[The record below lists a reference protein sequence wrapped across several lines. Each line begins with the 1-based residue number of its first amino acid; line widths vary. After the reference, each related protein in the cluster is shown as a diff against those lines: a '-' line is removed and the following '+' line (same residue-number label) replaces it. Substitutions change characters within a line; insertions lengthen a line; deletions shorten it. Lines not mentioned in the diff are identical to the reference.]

1 MTTEI
6 SFDCTELLKERE
18 EDCDYGNDVKNYI
31 AGRLR
36 IEAFDKKV
44 VDACVVEQILDRIEF
59 AKDDESKYGI
69 GARELRVIGRILSK
83 YLYPTELLVK
93 FASKWAEFNKTEC
106 YKIYTSYEWNY
117 PEKRKSE
124 PGFAQLLDYAYKSGP
139 PNKWTNNRKF
149 IARLLRGCCVAEE
162 DNWVEEGLVGYARVL
177 RDKFRGR
184 LVINNPDNVKTRA
197 CWIYNSENLLWEP
210 INMLSVVNLFA
221 EYLVERVRGV
231 IARGNKD
238 ITFIKAGD
246 KIPDSYDDIF
256 EDCMT
261 AQTDSYSARIIK
273 LQDNQSYRKNIF
285 EVASADYVARTFIDR
300 VDLSPGMLSVR
311 GGNML
316 CLKTGEMRMRTPEDY
331 CTFELDVGLKGKW
344 KVWEEKPL
352 DEYPFIQ
359 GFFDFNHSESIM
371 DDLCKTLQKDPSWLW
386 KVVGMQRKDI
396 YDCFDANKS
405 PRLTPVRLA
414 WLQRIYSNIGSAW
427 LGNDEC
433 ENERAQEFVRS
444 MLGPILLS
452 EDACDYSYVD
462 KFFLELAAGDSSVAE
477 YMKCLSGYLLTD
489 EIGDR
494 AFYMFTGGGRNGKST
509 WVNLMTKLLEV
520 KSENSA
526 NPGSYATALNEAVF
540 VQRREATAGSA
551 SSHLMQLK
559 NKRVGFLSETRD
571 GEKLNNVLI
580 KQITGGDQIS
590 ARELQLEQTAFKS
603 VCKLVLI
610 TNSLPN
616 LDINDIAILDR
627 AKVVEFNNRFEE
639 NRAKEI
645 EVLSKSDDFFT
656 VLVEYAGRYYQ
667 NKKIVVPESL
677 KKTLG
682 KYKTSNDS
690 FASFWDENIEYGD
703 PEAKSKPSMVRSE
716 CYTLYKTYCQT
727 NGMIAQSNQNFYKRI
742 EARAKELPVGQ
753 LELGPKRIVGIK
765 QVIEPYHL

>member
-184 LVINNPDNVKTRA
+184 LVINNPDDVRTRA
-197 CWIYNSENLLWEP
+197 CWIYNSETLLWEP

-285 EVASADYVARTFIDR
+285 EVASGDYVARTFIDR

-359 GFFDFNHSESIM
+359 GFFDLFFGFNSSDSIM
-371 DDLCKTLQKDPSWLW
+371 SDLCKTLQNDPSWLW
-386 KVVGMQRKDI
+386 KVVGMQKKDI
-396 YDCFDANKS
+396 DDCFNFNKS

-427 LGNDEC
+427 LGYDEC

-452 EDACDYSYVD
+452 EDACDYTYVD
-462 KFFLELAAGDSSVAE
+462 KFFLELAAGNSSVAE
-477 YMKCLSGYLLTD
+477 YMKSLCGYLLTD

-494 AFYMFTGGGRNGKST
+494 AFYMFTGGGKNGKST
-509 WVNLMTKLLEV
+509 LVNIMNRIL
-520 KSENSA
+520 
-526 NPGSYATALNEAVF
+526 GSYTSALDESILV
-540 VQRREATAGSA
+540 RRKESSSGAA
-551 SSHLMQLK
+551 SSHLMKLK
-559 NKRVGFLSETRD
+559 NCRMGVLSETRD
-571 GEKLNNVLI
+571 GEKLNSTLI
-580 KQITGGDQIS
+580 KQITGGDEIT
-590 ARELQLEQTAFKS
+590 ARELHQTQTTFKS
-603 VCKLVLI
+603 VCKLVLV

-627 AKVVEFNNRFEE
+627 AKVVEFNNRFE
-639 NRAKEI
+639 NNPNKEA
-645 EVLSKSDDFFT
+645 EVLSKIDDFFT

-667 NKKIVVPESL
+667 NKKLSIPESL
-677 KKTLG
+677 TKSLD
-682 KYKTSNDS
+682 KYKVSNDS
-690 FASFWDENIEYGD
+690 FASFWSENIEYAD
-703 PEAKSKPSMVRSE
+703 SELKSKPSMVRSE

-742 EARAKELPVGQ
+742 EALIKELPAGQ